1 MTFQGVPGNTNAC
14 GESSDFVLLWRIDL
28 GGNMQRIFICL
39 SLFLYSLTR
48 WLTWIYFFIFF
59 RNWPFTK
66 LRPLVTGYLL
76 L

>member
-28 GGNMQRIFICL
+28 GGNVQRIFICL

-48 WLTWIYFFIFF
+48 LLTWIYFFYFF
-59 RNWPFTK
+59 VFFS
-66 LRPLVTGYLL
+66 
-76 L
+76 